1 MTPVHCLSA
10 SYLYSLARRMFIA
23 AGAPGHIAAT
33 VAEILVNA
41 NLAGHD
47 SHGVLRM
54 PAYLRRIA
62 EGTLDPT
69 AEPERVRETAG
80 TLLVDGRNGFGHYAA
95 RQAMAWAIDKA
106 RRTEVCAASLVH
118 HGHIGRL
125 GEYAEQAA
133 RAGCIGLITTGSAA
147 PGEGITVP
155 FGGISGAL
163 STNPIAVGVPTGDDA
178 PFVLDFATSVVAEGK
193 IQVARSRGAD
203 VPEGC
208 IVDKHGNPSVK
219 PAALYDGGHLL
230 PFGRHKGYALGVL
243 VSLLG
248 GLGGDFDIER
258 RTMEGTFLH
267 VITIGAFTP
276 LDTYQRAV
284 RATLNGIKGTAPAPG
299 VAQVLSPG
307 DPEAHSRAA
316 RLAHGI
322 EVPDPS
328 YQQICESADRLR
340 VSLSPEA
347 VEAIDAWPPSFEVLM
362 RDGH

>member
-1 MTPVHCLSA
+1 MTPVHCLSV
-10 SYLYSLARRMFIA
+10 SHLYSLARRMLIA

-33 VAEILVNA
+33 VAEILVSA

-47 SHGVLRM
+47 SHGVLRI
-54 PAYLRRIA
+54 PAYLRRIVDGA
-62 EGTLDPT
+62 INPA

-80 TLLVDGRNGFGHYAA
+80 TLLVDGRNGFGHHAA
-95 RQAMAWAIDKA
+95 RQTMAWAIDKA
-106 RRTEVCAASLVH
+106 RRTEVCAASLVR

-133 RAGCIGLITTGSAA
+133 RAGCIGFITTGSAT
-147 PGEGITVP
+147 PGEGITAP

-219 PAALYDGGHLL
+219 PADLYDGGHLL

-248 GLGGDFDIER
+248 GLGGEFDIER
-258 RTMEGTFLH
+258 RTMAGTFLH
-267 VITIGAFTP
+267 VINIGAFTP

-284 RATLNGIKGTAPAPG
+284 RATLSGIKGAVPAPG
-299 VAQVLSPG
+299 VTEVLAPG
-307 DPEAHSRAA
+307 DPEARSRAA
-316 RLAHGI
+316 RLAGGI
-322 EVPDPS
+322 ELPNAS
-328 YQQICESADRLR
+328 YQQICEWADRLQ
-340 VSLSPEA
+340 VSSSPEA
-347 VEAIDAWPPSFEVLM
+347 VEAIDVWPPSLEVLL